1 MYRETEEDMLG
12 KGVELGNSDE
22 VKGEVGVSGVSGVNG
37 VSGVKVTESTDSVV
51 MELSLRPTR
60 RCPPEE
66 SEGSS

>member
-1 MYRETEEDMLG
+1 MLG

-22 VKGEVGVSGVSGVNG
+22 VKGEVGVSGVSG